1 LHVQRVDEFFAT
13 ILTGENYAALLDVV
27 KILLVLSHGQA
38 SVERGFSVN
47 KEVEVE
53 ILHEHPLV
61 AQHIIYDHLR
71 ALGGVF
77 SLPITKKL
85 LAAAA
90 QSRQKLGKHL
100 QDQKDKNK
108 TDEEQRKSAE
118 ETGQRTLVSKSNVLT
133 KAAKDDILIAT
144 M

>member
-1 LHVQRVDEFFAT
+1 MFRVDEFFTT
-13 ILTGENYAALLDVV
+13 ILTGENYAALVDVV

-53 ILHEHPLV
+53 ILHEPPLV
-61 AQHIIYDHLR
+61 AEHIICDHLR

-77 SLPITKKL
+77 NLPITKKH
-85 LAAAA
+85 LAAAT
-90 QSRQKLGKHL
+90 QSRHKLEKYL

-108 TDEEQRKSAE
+108 MDEEQRKRKGGRNWGTDSC
-118 ETGQRTLVSKSNVLT
+118 Q
-133 KAAKDDILIAT
+133 
-144 M
+144 